1 VAGEGKGSL
10 AEAQCNFAWLT
21 FLTTGALMS
30 FRRFVIVLGLCA
42 MLMGATSLEAK
53 TVTLRSPD
61 NRTDVFLNL
70 GDTLVVELSS
80 GNVDNFRWVSHL
92 PKMSGLTALNEETLP
107 VDKSGNVPVQV
118 KQFRFNAAAV
128 AIVPLVF
135 GFETEV
141 KVPGAAP
148 QNTDAFSVRVHIA
161 LGSPS
166 LGTAVLLGEYKGTL
180 PCADCSGLET
190 VLRLYAKG
198 KFDTTYAFYVR
209 TQTYRGAPHGDV
221 TYSDRGDWAVLR
233 GDATDANAT
242 VYQLNPD
249 NGSSSESLLLKE
261 NGNALVQ
268 LDRDQKPIDSKMNL
282 TLRRVLQSQ

>member
-1 VAGEGKGSL
+1 M
-10 AEAQCNFAWLT
+10 T
-21 FLTTGALMS
+21 
-30 FRRFVIVLGLCA
+30 FRRIGLMLVPGVVLVWT
-42 MLMGATSLEAK
+42 ATLQAK
-53 TVTLRSPD
+53 TVTLGSAD

-80 GNVDNFRWVSHL
+80 GDVNGFRWVSHL
-92 PKMSGLTALNEETLP
+92 PKGPGLTALNEETLP
-107 VDKSGNVPVQV
+107 VDKKGNVPVQI
-118 KQFRFNAAAV
+118 KRFRFNAAAV

-148 QNTDAFSVRVHIA
+148 QDTDAFSVRVHIA

-166 LGTAVLLGEYKGTL
+166 LGTAVLLGVYKGTL

-198 KFDTTYAFYVR
+198 KFDTTYAFFVR

-233 GDATDANAT
+233 GDATEENAT

-249 NGSSSESLLLKE
+249 GEHSESLLLQD
-261 NGNALVQ
+261 NGSALVQ
-268 LDRDQKPIDSKMNL
+268 LDRDLKPIDTKMNL
-282 TLRRVLQSQ
+282 TLKRVLQSQ

>member
-1 VAGEGKGSL
+1 
-10 AEAQCNFAWLT
+10 
-21 FLTTGALMS
+21 
-30 FRRFVIVLGLCA
+30 
-42 MLMGATSLEAK
+42 
-53 TVTLRSPD
+53 
-61 NRTDVFLNL
+61 
-70 GDTLVVELSS
+70 
-80 GNVDNFRWVSHL
+80 
-92 PKMSGLTALNEETLP
+92 
-107 VDKSGNVPVQV
+107 VPVQI
-118 KQFRFNAAAV
+118 KRFRFNAAAV

-148 QNTDAFSVRVHIA
+148 QDMEAFSVRVHIA

-166 LGTAVLLGEYKGTL
+166 LGTAVLLGVYKGTL

-233 GDATDANAT
+233 GDAKDENAT

-249 NGSSSESLLLKE
+249 DDKASESLLLQE
-261 NGNALVQ
+261 NGSALVQ